1 MDDPACETPET
12 RPGRTWK
19 RATKYAQ
26 VESEVPA
33 ASPLGGDEG
42 QTASRRNCT
51 ALHLHCTALGWA
63 ARRNGG
69 AELGLG
75 LELS

>member
-26 VESEVPA
+26 VGSEVA
-33 ASPLGGDEG
+33 SSPL
-42 QTASRRNCT
+42 
-51 ALHLHCTALGWA
+51 LHCTALHCTEPH
-63 ARRNGG
+63 RT
-69 AELGLG
+69 ELNLN
-75 LELS
+75 LEPELNLS